1 MTKTSTD
8 PGSKSAAELETEVA
22 GHRAE
27 VEHDLQALQDRLSP
41 GQIVDQLF
49 DYAKNGNGAEFTRNL
64 GRSVRDNPLPVALMG
79 VGMAWLMMGGA
90 GESRGRRYDTYDDYD
105 TDSWLEEDDDPAL
118 YAHTTPVTGM
128 PGDRGT
134 FGTTGARNAD
144 STGSG
149 NGLKDKVGHA
159 MDDMKARAGAAGDRI
174 GETRDRAGE
183 ALGRAGDSMRRAG
196 DKAAA
201 YGREADYRARRYA
214 DRAGRAASRY
224 GRKARRGFFQSL
236 EDQPLVL
243 GAIGVA
249 IGAAIGAAL
258 PATEREDEFMG
269 ETRDELKRHT
279 IDTAEA
285 EAKKAGD
292 MANAAYGAAKQEAE
306 NQGLTPRDAKSEAG
320 TMQDK
325 ASKVA
330 DAAKTAAEKEAQK
343 A

>member
-1 MTKTSTD
+1 
-8 PGSKSAAELETEVA
+8 
-22 GHRAE
+22 
-27 VEHDLQALQDRLSP
+27 
-41 GQIVDQLF
+41 
-49 DYAKNGNGAEFTRNL
+49 
-64 GRSVRDNPLPVALMG
+64 
-79 VGMAWLMMGGA
+79 
-90 GESRGRRYDTYDDYD
+90 
-105 TDSWLEEDDDPAL
+105 
-118 YAHTTPVTGM
+118 
-128 PGDRGT
+128 
-134 FGTTGARNAD
+134 
-144 STGSG
+144 
-149 NGLKDKVGHA
+149 
-159 MDDMKARAGAAGDRI
+159 
-174 GETRDRAGE
+174 
-183 ALGRAGDSMRRAG
+183 MRRAG

-269 ETRDELKRHT
+269 ENRDELKRRT

-320 TMQDK
+320 TMQDN